1 MSTAI
6 AEVNRVVA
14 AFADTW
20 NRHDI
25 GALAELFAPDA
36 EFVNVVGM
44 WWKGRTEIKQ
54 AHEFTHSTIFR
65 NSRLTIADASIRLPT
80 PELAIARARWRLEG
94 HTSPEGA
101 TLPPRDGILVY
112 LVALKDGKWSIIDT
126 QNTDVIEGVVSRPQ

>member
-20 NRHDI
+20 NRHDV